1 MSTGGSSIGW
11 RQSLVV
17 GGYWELAGEWV
28 LIFGA
33 SCLRSLQE
41 HLLLLS
47 ALLSLVAALIAIELR
62 HVVRLQELLLL
73 LQLLLSLR
81 SGAPNDASGLEV
93 LLLSC
98 CCRCT
103 AAWVAHWHWVELL
116 LNGFRMIAIG
126 NDFWLT
132 SPMCQVLEL
141 LLGLPRLEHK

>member
-1 MSTGGSSIGW
+1 M
-11 RQSLVV
+11 LVLMLLQAALSGRRRPLV
-17 GGYWELAGEWV
+17 GGELAREWV

-33 SCLRSLQE
+33 GRLRSFE
-41 HLLLLS
+41 LLP
-47 ALLSLVAALIAIELR
+47 AFLSLVAALIAIELR

-73 LQLLLSLR
+73 LQVLLSLR

-141 LLGLPRLEHK
+141 LLGLPRLEHE